1 MNDFIQTATII
12 ALIVNTFALL
22 FVIYQIWLAKQS
34 LSATRKSVDDAKT
47 ERQLEILPKFTWVIQ
62 VQVDLER
69 WKGDLHEKQEK
80 LQLSLSKKD
89 ENILKELSN
98 TRIKSSKDLKLNRF
112 LYENMPAYLREIWM
126 SGAQYYYNAVA
137 SMQYL
142 WKEDGGPRYSLA
154 EGLKN
159 RCTESENAIDILL
172 GYIKDMVPSV
182 MLSTPASLSDEDF
195 LRD

>member
-34 LSATRKSVDDAKT
+34 LNATRKSVDDAKT

-62 VQVDLER
+62 VQVNLEG

-98 TRIKSSKDLKLNRF
+98 TSIKSSKDLKLNRF
-112 LYENMPAYLREIWM
+112 LYENMPSYLREIWM
-126 SGAQYYYNAVA
+126 SGAQYYYNAMA
-137 SMQYL
+137 SMPYL
-142 WKEDGGPRYSLA
+142 WREDGGPQYSLA
-154 EGLKN
+154 GSLKN
-159 RCTESENAIDILL
+159 RCIESENAIDILL
-172 GYIKDMVPSV
+172 GYIKDMVPPV
-182 MLSTPASLSDEDF
+182 ILETPASLSDEDF